1 MNIKSNYFKM
11 SKEEFN
17 NYLHNLKNS
26 NNTIHLLNDKF
37 FYVPTN
43 ETINLVLKLNIKIN
57 KLDLLINYFL
67 DFTKNQIIQSFLIDE
82 IESTNKIESI
92 FSTRHDIFSIISNV
106 SASNDKKI
114 ISISN
119 SYKELLES
127 SGKQMNTLEDIR
139 SLYDIILKNALE
151 KDDLPDGKYFRKK
164 DVFISNGLESIHPG
178 IQGEENIEKSM
189 NEFIGLYNS
198 HNEILTK
205 MILSHFMFEYIHPF
219 YDGNGRLGRYLF
231 SNGLYLETNSYFS
244 FLISSSFMHEK
255 DKYYKAFKEAN
266 DKYEFGCLNNY
277 VEIILNILLK
287 QVQNCIDSLMEKKNK
302 LNDLIVPFKMS
313 KSEVNIYKMIYESSL
328 FSTFGVSSEEII
340 NETKISKRT
349 LIYSLNKF
357 KEKNIINITKIG
369 KFNFYKCSL

>member
-11 SKEEFN
+11 NKEEFK
-17 NYLHNLKNS
+17 NYLDNLKKSKNS
-26 NNTIHLLNDKF
+26 IHLMDDNF
-37 FYVPTN
+37 FYVPTY
-43 ETINLVLKLNIKIN
+43 ETTNLILEVNKKIN
-57 KLDLLINYFL
+57 KLDLLINSFI
-67 DFTKNQIIQSFLIDE
+67 DFNKNQIIQSFLIDE
-82 IESTNKIESI
+82 IESTNKIENI

-106 SASNDKKI
+106 SVSNDKKI

-119 SYKELLES
+119 LYKELLES
-127 SGKQMNTLEDIR
+127 SGKQINTLEDIR
-139 SLYDIILKNALE
+139 FLYDVILKKALE

-164 DVFISNGLESIHPG
+164 DVFISNGLENIHSG
-178 IQGEENIEKSM
+178 IQGEENIEKCM
-189 NEFIGLYNS
+189 NEFIDLYNS

-205 MILSHFMFEYIHPF
+205 LILSHFMFEYIHPF
-219 YDGNGRLGRYLF
+219 YDGNGRIGRYLF
-231 SNGLYLETNSYFS
+231 SNELYLETNSYFS

-255 DKYYKAFKEAN
+255 NKYYKAFKEAN
-266 DKYEFGCLNNY
+266 DKYEFGCLNSY
-277 VEIILNILLK
+277 VKIILDILLN

-302 LNDLIVPFKMS
+302 INDLIVPFKMS
-313 KSEVNIYKMIYESSL
+313 KSEVKIYKIIYESSL

-340 NETKISKRT
+340 KETKISKRT